1 MTEGAADPVSWLVIE
16 QGWKVLADDGEEVGK
31 IEEVVG
37 DSGRD
42 IFDGLTIATGF
53 FSRARYV
60 PAEQV
65 REIVDGAVRLSLS
78 PAEVQALAA
87 YDEPPPSERIRP

>member
-1 MTEGAADPVSWLVIE
+1 MSEGAADPVSWLVIE
-16 QGWKVLADDGEEVGK
+16 RGWKVLAADGEEVGK

-78 PAEVQALAA
+78 PGEVEALSE